1 MTYFRTRQIGRGAFP
16 CGWPSGLAWCW
27 RRVAMASP
35 TPGVPSTMTMVDLP
49 PWPETLMSLDQASP
63 SATPFVMQQATESA
77 HAGT

>member
-1 MTYFRTRQIGRGAFP
+1 
-16 CGWPSGLAWCW
+16 
-27 RRVAMASP
+27 MASP